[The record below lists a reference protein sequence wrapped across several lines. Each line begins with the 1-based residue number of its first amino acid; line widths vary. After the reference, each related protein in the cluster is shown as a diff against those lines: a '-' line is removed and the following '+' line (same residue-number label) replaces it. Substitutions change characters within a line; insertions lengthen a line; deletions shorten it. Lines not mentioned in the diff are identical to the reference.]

1 MKNVKVLS
9 LMAGCFLAACPVTAG
24 AQHVSPEPPIMGWS
38 SWNTYRVNI
47 NEALIRTQADAMVR
61 QALSPRYSN
70 IINCYHIFINSRIF
84 RILRY

>member
-47 NEALIRTQADAMVR
+47 NEALIRT
-61 QALSPRYSN
+61 
-70 IINCYHIFINSRIF
+70 
-84 RILRY
+84 

>member
-47 NEALIRTQADAMVR
+47 NEALIRTQPMPWSVR
-61 QALSPRYSN
+61 DCRRLG
-70 IINCYHIFINSRIF
+70 IV
-84 RILRY
+84 L